1 MKDKDRNINSPLY
14 KVSKIP
20 HINDIASEVL
30 VNFKNV
36 FTANVNAV
44 SSHNVELQ
52 PGEYYFRH
60 VLGPVE
66 SNNSMFFIML
76 CGKSSSYPFY
86 SYYAQSPLAD
96 TVGETVIPYHFI
108 VDKPIAIRILIWNI
122 NEQTSKIKSTI
133 QILKR
138 VK

>member
-14 KVSKIP
+14 KVSKIS
-20 HINDIASEVL
+20 HINDIAPEVL

-44 SSHNVELQ
+44 SSHNVD
-52 PGEYYFRH
+52 
-60 VLGPVE
+60 
-66 SNNSMFFIML
+66 M
-76 CGKSSSYPFY
+76 
-86 SYYAQSPLAD
+86 
-96 TVGETVIPYHFI
+96 
-108 VDKPIAIRILIWNI
+108 PIAIRILIWNI
-122 NEQTSKIKSTI
+122 NEQTAKIKSTI

>member
-1 MKDKDRNINSPLY
+1 MKDIDRNTNSPLY
-14 KVSKIP
+14 KVRKIS
-20 HINDIASEVL
+20 HLNDIAPEVL

-44 SSHNVELQ
+44 TSFNVELK

-60 VLGPVE
+60 VLTPVE
-66 SNNSMFFIML
+66 TNNSMFFIML
-76 CGKSSSYPFY
+76 CGKSSAYPFY
-86 SYYAQSPLAD
+86 SYYAQSPLTD

-108 VDKPIAIRILIWNI
+108 VDKPITIRILIWNI